1 MNKKLTN
8 TKGFPLVM
16 MIFAFLFSACAVV
29 QEFVMHLIYEK
40 AFSGDDNMVD
50 YVLLNGK
57 GFFDVYGT
65 AVTMFV
71 FTFLV
76 MFTLIGGVGKKT
88 TGTKEGVLLVIT
100 GIAFAVTPAV
110 HSIEFLI
117 DGKLNDTK
125 SDGELFRA
133 VNQLVCYGLPAV
145 IGLFIV
151 FSGLGILIKA
161 GASKTTVEVFKNKA
175 FTAPVA
181 TAVEEVKEEI
191 PAPVMEEV
199 APVVE
204 EVKETVI
211 EEAKPVIE
219 ETAPVV
225 EEVKETVE
233 EVAETVEEAK
243 SNVCKSCGNE
253 LAEGA
258 KFCRHCGAKV

>member
-29 QEFVMHLIYEK
+29 QEFVMHLIYEN
-40 AFSGDDNMVD
+40 AFKDNDNLVD
-50 YVLLNGK
+50 YVLLNGR
-57 GFFDVYGT
+57 GFFEVYGT

-88 TGTKEGVLLVIT
+88 TGTKEGVLLVIA
-100 GIAFAVTPAV
+100 GISFAVTPAIRSV
-110 HSIEFLI
+110 EYLL
-117 DGKLNDTK
+117 DGGLKDTN

-191 PAPVMEEV
+191 PEPVMEEA
-199 APVVE
+199 APAVM
-204 EVKETVI
+204 EVKETVT
-211 EEAKPVIE
+211 EEVKPVIE
-219 ETAPVV
+219 ETAPVI
-225 EEVKETVE
+225 EEVE
-233 EVAETVEEAK
+233 ETVEEAK
-243 SNVCKSCGNE
+243 ANLCKSCGNE

>member
-40 AFSGDDNMVD
+40 AFAGDDNMVD

-219 ETAPVV
+219 EVKPV
-225 EEVKETVE
+225 VE
-233 EVAETVEEAK
+233 EVAETVEETVEEAK
-243 SNVCKSCGNE
+243 ANVCKSCGNE